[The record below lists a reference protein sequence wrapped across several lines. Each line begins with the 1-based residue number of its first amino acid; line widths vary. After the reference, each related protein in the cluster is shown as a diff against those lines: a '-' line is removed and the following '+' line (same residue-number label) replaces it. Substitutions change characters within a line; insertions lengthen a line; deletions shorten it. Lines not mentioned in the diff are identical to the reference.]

1 MKNLFFAVQFIL
13 YSLSSF
19 ASSGDIPLSAYYDQS
34 KKVVK
39 LKWQPD
45 QNLNQTFII
54 QRSKNNLHWE
64 EIGKV
69 IASRNIESF
78 TDLKPDP
85 SANHYRLKIVNSNG
99 SPVFT
104 PSILV
109 IIGNS
114 ANSWVMYPVPVGAVL
129 NLKYTGSELITG
141 ALTITIQNSSGQIL
155 SRLRSS
161 TTSRTIQV
169 PVHNLG
175 RGIYEVKIFVSN
187 RLIWNQRFVK

>member
-13 YSLSSF
+13 YSLSSV

-45 QNLNQTFII
+45 QSLNQSFII
-54 QRSKNNLHWE
+54 QRSKNNLQWE

-99 SPVFT
+99 SLVFT

-141 ALTITIQNSSGQIL
+141 ALTITIQNSSGQNL
-155 SRLRSS
+155 CRLRSS

-175 RGIYEVKIFVSN
+175 RGIYDVKIFVSN

>member
-1 MKNLFFAVQFIL
+1 MKNLFLAVQLIL
-13 YSLSSF
+13 YSFSSF
-19 ASSGDIPLSAYYDQS
+19 AFSDDIPLSAYYDQV

-45 QNLNQTFII
+45 QNMNQSFII
-54 QRSKNNLHWE
+54 QRSKNNLQWE

-69 IASRNIESF
+69 TASRNIESF
-78 TDLKPDP
+78 TDQKPDP

-99 SPVFT
+99 SLVFT

-114 ANSWVMYPVPVGAVL
+114 ANSWVMYPVPVGSVL

-141 ALTITIQNSSGQIL
+141 ALTITIQNSSGQNL
-155 SRLRSS
+155 CRLRSS

-175 RGIYEVKIFVSN
+175 RGIYDVKIFVSSK
-187 RLIWNQRFVK
+187 LIWNQRFVK

>member
-13 YSLSSF
+13 YSLSSV

-34 KKVVK
+34 KKVVR

-45 QNLNQTFII
+45 QNLNQSFII

-129 NLKYTGSELITG
+129 NLKYTGSEMITG
-141 ALTITIQNSSGQIL
+141 ALTITIQNSSGQNL

-175 RGIYEVKIFVSN
+175 RGIYDVKIFVSN

>member
-1 MKNLFFAVQFIL
+1 MKTLFLAVQFIL

-19 ASSGDIPLSAYYDQS
+19 ASSGDIPLSAYYDQA

-45 QNLNQTFII
+45 QNLDQTFII

-141 ALTITIQNSSGQIL
+141 ALTITIQNSSGQNL

-175 RGIYEVKIFVSN
+175 RGIYDVKIFVSN

>member
-1 MKNLFFAVQFIL
+1 MKNLLLAVQLIL
-13 YSLSSF
+13 YSFSSF
-19 ASSGDIPLSAYYDQS
+19 AFSDDIPLSAYYDQV

-45 QNLNQTFII
+45 QNMNQSFII
-54 QRSKNNLHWE
+54 QRSKNNQQWE

-69 IASRNIESF
+69 TASRNIESF

-99 SPVFT
+99 SLVFT

-114 ANSWVMYPVPVGAVL
+114 ANSWVMYPVPVGSVL

-141 ALTITIQNSSGQIL
+141 ALTVTIQNSSGQNL
-155 SRLRSS
+155 CRLRSS
-161 TTSRTIQV
+161 TTNRTIQV
-169 PVHNLG
+169 PVHHLG
-175 RGIYEVKIFVSN
+175 RGIYDVKIFVSN